1 MNGAGELRERV
12 LMGGLWTGLSYAATR
27 ALAFTQTVILA
38 RLLLPDDFGLMG
50 VGMFAAGAFGVFTQ
64 TGVDLALIRRPD
76 VARRDLDTGWVI
88 CVLRGGVLFA
98 VTFLSAPLV
107 ARAFGDARAGPVL
120 RALSPVF
127 LIEGLVNI
135 GVVAFRRDLDF
146 RRQTI
151 FEQVS
156 EALTTAVTV
165 GIAFFVT
172 RSVWA
177 LVAGQVAGVLARMV
191 ASYALSPF
199 RPAFRF
205 DREAFRGIAGY
216 GRHVMVTGILLFL
229 LVQGDNAFVG
239 RYLGVAAL
247 GVYALAYNLA
257 NLPASGISSVV
268 GRLAFPVY
276 ARMQGDPEALREGYL
291 RSVRAVVLLTLPA
304 SILLLTLAPDLVRGL
319 YGGRWISAIPVVQI
333 LSIFGFLR
341 AFNTA
346 PGLLLQAVGHPERL
360 KRVMLVQLIFFA
372 AILYPMGRA
381 WGIAGVGAA
390 VTVANLVAS
399 FLIVQGVGAVTNAGF
414 RAHFRVLW
422 PVFLPGVAMG
432 GTVELAT
439 AAVGD
444 GSAWW
449 MRVGVA
455 GGAGLMV
462 YLAALLLTAPI
473 LRRGARAWLKRVK
486 SEI

>member
-1 MNGAGELRERV
+1 MSGGEGLRGRV
-12 LMGGLWTGLSYAATR
+12 LRGGLWAGLSYFATR

-50 VGMFAAGAFGVFTQ
+50 VGMFAVGAFGVFTQ

-88 CVLRGGVLFA
+88 CVLRGGALFA
-98 VTFLSAPLV
+98 AAFLSAPLV
-107 ARAFGDARAGPVL
+107 AQAFGEARAGSVL
-120 RALSPVF
+120 RALSLLF
-127 LIEGLVNI
+127 LIEGFVNI

-146 RRQTI
+146 RRQTM

-165 GIAFFVT
+165 GVAFFIT

-177 LVAGQVAGVLARMV
+177 LVAGQVAGALAKLA

-216 GRHVMVTGILLFL
+216 GWHVTVTGILLFL

-257 NLPASGISSVV
+257 NLPASGVSGVV

-291 RSVRAVVLLTLPA
+291 RSVRGVVLLTLPA
-304 SILLLTLAPDLVRGL
+304 SIVLLTLAPDLVGGL
-319 YGGRWISAIPVVQI
+319 YGEGWVPAIPVVQV
-333 LSIFGFLR
+333 LSLFGFLR

-346 PGLLLQAVGHPERL
+346 PGQLLQAAGHPGRL
-360 KRVMLVQLIFFA
+360 KRVMLVQLVLFA

-381 WGIAGVGAA
+381 WGITGVGAA
-390 VTVANLVAS
+390 VTAANLVAS
-399 FLIVQGVGAVTNAGF
+399 FLIVREVGAVTGAGF
-414 RAHFRVLW
+414 GAHLRVLW
-422 PVFLPGVAMG
+422 PAVLPGVAMG
-432 GTVELAT
+432 GAVR
-439 AAVGD
+439 AAADAGGV
-444 GSAWW
+444 WW
-449 MRVGVA
+449 ARA
-455 GGAGLMV
+455 GAGAGAGLIV
-462 YLAALLLTAPI
+462 YFVVLLITDPA
-473 LRRGARAWLKRVK
+473 LRRGVRARMMGKK
-486 SEI
+486 